1 MNKTKKTITRST
13 YECKIKVPD
22 SSRTLNDVLYF
33 IYKIIVDD
41 NEIDKIEVSGFAGT
55 NHLIISNKNVRLLP
69 SGTEIMNKA
78 LALSEL
84 YKTLADDLKLILN
97 VEK

>member
-22 SSRTLNDVLYF
+22 SSLTLN
-33 IYKIIVDD
+33 YKIIVDD

-55 NHLIISNKNVRLLP
+55 NHLLIANKSVRLFP